1 MKSTRQEYDKSYFT
15 FFTGKQFLNS
25 IQYINNIAFSK
36 IYNDSKI
43 VIERR
48 DFVFIIF

>member
-15 FFTGKQFLNS
+15 FFTGEQFLNS

-43 VIERR
+43 VVERR
-48 DFVFIIF
+48 DFVLIIF